1 MNSEL
6 PSKSIDKLRQLA
18 VRLIDQRECKQLIQP
33 LGSGEGFWFGGGNF
47 IQMNDGNIFV
57 CGRYRNHGDARTGVG
72 AGERGLK
79 FSVFQVSE
87 NLESASEVYALSKSE
102 LSFDSEVVS
111 IEGGCLVNSVDGHG
125 VEAIISTE
133 KKKAYPKEFINFQKP
148 GTGVWS
154 IDLLKGPS
162 GITSLTTEKATVIAN
177 SEEPNTLHVKDPVV
191 FRIKPDQTELI
202 YCHHP
207 FSWSSSNTGLRRR
220 LKEEE
225 EFQVIEENVLPRG
238 NSWDVACSR
247 LTERLSV
254 PKIGEFSELPDL
266 SLYFYDGAECL
277 RSLEQNKEAAH
288 RPRGYSCEE
297 LGGLAWGWDDEFPK
311 MQKITHHFPLF
322 ISPYGT
328 GCSRYVSAIHLQDGS
343 ILAGW
348 QQSQK
353 DLSQPLVVNH
363 LSANSVKAILN

>member
-1 MNSEL
+1 M
-6 PSKSIDKLRQLA
+6 
-18 VRLIDQRECKQLIQP
+18 
-33 LGSGEGFWFGGGNF
+33 
-47 IQMNDGNIFV
+47 
-57 CGRYRNHGDARTGVG
+57 
-72 AGERGLK
+72 
-79 FSVFQVSE
+79 
-87 NLESASEVYALSKSE
+87 
-102 LSFDSEVVS
+102 
-111 IEGGCLVNSVDGHG
+111 VDR
-125 VEAIISTE
+125 
-133 KKKAYPKEFINFQKP
+133 
-148 GTGVWS
+148 
-154 IDLLKGPS
+154 LLKPVGSPA
-162 GITSLTTEKATVIAN
+162 TTEKATVIAN

-207 FSWSSSNTGLRRR
+207 FSWSSSNTGLCRR

-277 RSLEQNKEAAH
+277 RSLEQNK
-288 RPRGYSCEE
+288 RLLTRYSCEE
-297 LGGLAWGWDDEFPK
+297 LGGLAWGWDDEFLNA
-311 MQKITHHFPLF
+311 KIPPLPTLC
-322 ISPYGT
+322 SPYGT

-353 DLSQPLVVNH
+353 LST
-363 LSANSVKAILN
+363 ACG